1 MSYHR
6 FKIKEEIDFYRAMA
20 ELEQQGIPYS
30 KHMLRDSSIPALGF
44 NEYYGELTVPESM
57 KNKAW
62 RCLIIQNIDFLEVAR
77 RRKTASWIN
86 ITFFLLGTYSIAV
99 SLLLLKYWLLHFKM
113 STDKNYSYQWNLI
126 QTKEMVKERST
137 GQVVLIKMDVNWDNN
152 FEYIQEFS
160 SKGWMV
166 AEYFDTNEDGI
177 FERVLYYDSASRLS
191 GVLLDANGDGLPD
204 GQTIYL
210 EDGDTLELSDTSGN
224 GLFTVD

>member
-1 MSYHR
+1 
-6 FKIKEEIDFYRAMA
+6 
-20 ELEQQGIPYS
+20 
-30 KHMLRDSSIPALGF
+30 
-44 NEYYGELTVPESM
+44 
-57 KNKAW
+57 
-62 RCLIIQNIDFLEVAR
+62 
-77 RRKTASWIN
+77 
-86 ITFFLLGTYSIAV
+86 
-99 SLLLLKYWLLHFKM
+99 
-113 STDKNYSYQWNLI
+113 
-126 QTKEMVKERST
+126 MVKERST